1 MPQQFSISD
10 WQAFAPGIHDR
21 AGWEAWARAPSLL
34 RGEDTPTLREMPPLQ
49 RRRVD
54 RLGRMALQVAYW
66 CQGDTAADVPQVFA
80 SRHGDAA
87 RTLEM
92 LLALAR
98 EEPFSPTQFGLSTHN
113 AIAAQYG
120 IARKLVSNSLTVAAG
135 AATAE
140 AAFVEALGLLAEGAA
155 EVLVVVY
162 DGRLPTVYQA
172 YADEP
177 DSDYAWACRVA
188 PVGDEQ
194 RGYSLTVAP
203 AGSTPTRR
211 QLPHGLEVLQFLIAG
226 SGTLALQ
233 EAACCWCWRR
243 HD

>member
-1 MPQQFSISD
+1 MSKQFSILD

-21 AGWEAWARAPSLL
+21 AGWEAWAQAPSTLL
-34 RGEDTPTLREMPPLQ
+34 GEDTPTLNEMPPLQ

-66 CQGDTAADVPQVFA
+66 CQGDTAVDVPQVFA
-80 SRHGDAA
+80 SRHGDGV

-98 EEPFSPTQFGLSTHN
+98 AEPFSPTQFGLSTHN

-162 DGRLPTVYQA
+162 DGHLPTVYKS

-188 PVGDEQ
+188 PAQAGQ
-194 RGYSLTVAP
+194 RCYSLTVGP
-203 AGSTPTRR
+203 AGSTAAVRT
-211 QLPHGLEVLQFLIAG
+211 LPHGLEVLQFLIV
-226 SGTLALQ
+226 GTGMLEFQ
-233 EAACCWCWRR
+233 QSACCWRWCC